1 MDWIH
6 VEGEN
11 KGDVVLYALSTCG
24 WCRKTKRLLDELG
37 VEYRY
42 KYVDKAFGAERDEVL
57 EEMKRWNPRRSF
69 PTVVINSEISIIGYK
84 PDRIKEALGL

>member
-11 KGDVVLYALSTCG
+11 RGQVVLYALSTCG
-24 WCRKTKRLLDELG
+24 WCKKTKQLLDELG

-42 KYVDKAFGAERDEVL
+42 KYVDMAFGKEREELLDEV
-57 EEMKRWNPRRSF
+57 RQWNPQSSF
-69 PTVVINSEISIIGYK
+69 PTVVVNGEKSIIGYK
-84 PDRIKEALGL
+84 PDRVKEELGL